1 MFPKCI
7 EEIQATTDWVVYW
20 KGDLPDDCERNVIIR
35 YEPGVDS
42 SAIEARK
49 WARKNYREGNILMAF
64 RRDKNDLPEYV
75 CKRRDAPRQNAFA
88 AAIK

>member
-7 EEIQATTDWVVYW
+7 EEIQTTTDWVVYW
-20 KGDLPDDCERNVIIR
+20 KGHLPEDCERNVHCR
-35 YEPGVDS
+35 TPDGVVCS
-42 SAIEARK
+42 SVEARK
-49 WARKNYREGNILMAF
+49 GARDQYQAGNILIAF